1 MNFMKIVEKIC
12 SIESTDCRSLNK
24 SELARKLMDMV
35 NIPQNAEI
43 QEIPLDWNDQVEILF
58 TIPEDKY
65 YYGLNAGHW
74 LDGEESM
81 YLEIIGVQR
90 KAQLNIQEGMITI
103 GNLSLIKKMKN
114 GMKLKEKYIIH

>member
-1 MNFMKIVEKIC
+1 MVMKMDFMKIVREIC
-12 SIESTDCRSLNK
+12 SVKSIDCRSLNK

-43 QEIPLDWNDQVEILF
+43 QEIPLDWNNQIEMLF

-74 LDGEESM
+74 KDGTESM
-81 YLEIIGVQR
+81 FLEIVGTQR
-90 KAQLNIQEGMITI
+90 KQ
-103 GNLSLIKKMKN
+103 GNDIWFDFYNTGKRLPLDYFRK
-114 GMKLKEKYIIH
+114 

>member
-35 NIPQNAEI
+35 NIPQNAKI

-65 YYGLNAGHW
+65 YYGLNAGHVHMMI
-74 LDGEESM
+74 LLNLQIIQKEAKELGHFI
-81 YLEIIGVQR
+81 LEIR
-90 KAQLNIQEGMITI
+90 M
-103 GNLSLIKKMKN
+103 S
-114 GMKLKEKYIIH
+114 

>member
-12 SIESTDCRSLNK
+12 SIESTNCRSLNK

-90 KAQLNIQEGMITI
+90 KQC
-103 GNLSLIKKMKN
+103 N
-114 GMKLKEKYIIH
+114 GIWFDFYNTGKRLLLDYFRK